1 MKKRIKR
8 RRFWLIRPVDGL
20 LPLAF
25 LAGDLWGPSA
35 FSGKFFLS
43 YLLIKLLALCSAD
56 GARMAFAV
64 QPSMRQVRSST
75 TLAVGLQ
82 CLGALVA
89 AGICGIIFR
98 EMTALTLT
106 MLVIGLLL
114 NIERVLYEYIHAEG
128 DRYSATLSSV
138 LGSVLLLTGI
148 LLENGPTPYK
158 TLALTGLSTLI
169 FWVVAVFSCG
179 YRPCKPNMTVLLSAP
194 RAMIYGLTYPALI
207 ALAVVIGKTTGS
219 GYLETLST
227 KDQTALQWGIRCG
240 FYGGYALIAI
250 CRTPFRRSHL
260 ECRKMTPVLLALA
273 GICLG
278 FSLVCG
284 FIASVPVGL
293 RWGVWGLTTC
303 MMLAIGVV
311 FMLWGNFKRE
321 D

>member
-20 LPLAF
+20 LPLTF
-25 LAGDLWGPSA
+25 LAGDLWGPSD

-43 YLLIKLLALCSAD
+43 YLVIKLLALCSAD

-64 QPSMRQVRSST
+64 QPSMRQVRGST

-82 CLGALVA
+82 CLGTLVA
-89 AGICGIIFR
+89 VGICGIIFR
-98 EMTALTLT
+98 EMTALALT
-106 MLVIGLLL
+106 MLAIGLLL

-148 LLENGPTPYK
+148 LLENGPIPYK

-169 FWVVAVFSCG
+169 SGVVAIFSCG
-179 YRPCKPNMTVLLSAP
+179 YRPCKSNMTVLLSAP
-194 RAMIYGLTYPALI
+194 RAMIYGLAYPALI
-207 ALAVVIGKTTGS
+207 ALAVVIGKATGN
-219 GYLETLST
+219 GYFETLST
-227 KDQTALQWGIRCG
+227 EAQTALQWGIRCG
-240 FYGGYALIAI
+240 FYGGYALIAV

-260 ECRKMTPVLLALA
+260 ECRKMTPVLLTLA

-278 FSLVCG
+278 LSLVCG
-284 FIASVPVGL
+284 FVASVPVGL
-293 RWGVWGLTTC
+293 RWGIWGFTVC
-303 MMLAIGVV
+303 MMLAICVV